1 MTKMNPQPIKGKLP
15 ILMALLI
22 LVLAFMWML
31 GRCSRA
37 NEHAIGQQFSRPDGD
52 TLVVAIEISPT
63 SYTFSNDSIA
73 GFDYEMLKDIAE
85 EHGLNVVFQPFVPVD
100 YALNGLKK
108 GDFDMVVATL
118 PSSSDLGAEYLLTD
132 DVFIDRQVLV
142 TRKND
147 AEADSSAT
155 PPQFRILGDT
165 VCIAESSPFRQ
176 RLANLSHELGD
187 TIYVKSSPD
196 YSAEHLVLLTALG
209 EIKQAVVNESVARRL
224 AAEYADVDIST
235 PISLS
240 QFQPWIVSSSH
251 EVLRDSLNRWIQDY
265 KATERYQQLT
275 DKYLR

>member
-1 MTKMNPQPIKGKLP
+1 MAKMNPQPIKGKLP
-15 ILMALLI
+15 LLMALLI

-31 GRCSRA
+31 GRCSRGD
-37 NEHAIGQQFSRPDGD
+37 EHAIGQPFSRPDGD

-63 SYTFSNDSIA
+63 SYTFSRDSIE
-73 GFDYEMLKDIAE
+73 GLDYEMIKDIAR
-85 EHGLNVVFQPFVPVD
+85 EHGLNIVFHPFVPVD

-108 GDFDMVVATL
+108 GDFDMVVASV
-118 PSSSDLGAEYLLTD
+118 PSSADLGTEYLLTD

-142 TRKND
+142 TRKSGTG
-147 AEADSSAT
+147 ADSCTT

-165 VCIAESSPFRQ
+165 VWIAESSPFRT
-176 RLANLSHELGD
+176 RLTNLSHELGD

-224 AAEYADVDIST
+224 TAEYPDVDIST

-240 QFQPWIVSSSH
+240 QFQPWILSPIH
-251 EVLRDSLNRWIQDY
+251 QALRDSLNNWIEQY
-265 KATERYQQLT
+265 KATDRYKQLT
-275 DKYLR
+275 DKYLK